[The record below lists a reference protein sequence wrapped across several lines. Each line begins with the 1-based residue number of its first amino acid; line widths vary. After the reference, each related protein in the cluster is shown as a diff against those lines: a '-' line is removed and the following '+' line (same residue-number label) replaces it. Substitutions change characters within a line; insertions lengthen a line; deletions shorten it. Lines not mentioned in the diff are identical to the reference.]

1 MDSSFPFPSQ
11 YSQRQSNG
19 TGGVVVN
26 SPGTH
31 GDHTAGS
38 HRGTD
43 RPNVIA
49 TASEQMLE
57 QNGFYVRL
65 QYNSMK
71 QKEEIIALQES
82 NSELKKEI
90 ELLKERNQT
99 YREIIDGSITKDS
112 DSQQTV
118 SVQSKGNRRVFS
130 LANPP
135 PNPKLEA
142 QEDHPEVQYWKERT
156 FKDEA
161 KRRRKQ
167 GTKGETDGDASMVL
181 AKRRRGRPAAPA
193 KSDSTELTDNG
204 GHFYLEYHDGTLVSS
219 DDIALLSRRARMI
232 WMELGDV
239 GLAPPTFGQITN
251 IAWDFYWRSILAYPE
266 FQFLLLCDDGMWK
279 LRQWSTRSY
288 STWALNHG
296 VREAKPKTAGALDNP
311 ELIQMDPIGDED
323 SDKVGNSE
331 PPSPVMQPM
340 PSPSA
345 TPSTTPASVIADPFA
360 PTTSPSIPNT
370 ANGTHPSPRLR
381 PLTPHCADLQASPT
395 NGDTRPTD
403 NAPSPI
409 NSPSN
414 NSPSDTA
421 LGQSPSASGNSR
433 GPNPTTPDLA
443 PSPTLAPSPAP
454 APSPTP
460 VDTNDAGSVDELSQ
474 PNTDGIRG
482 NDVNPMPMLDA
493 AATTPSDT
501 ERTTSALPLQDVP
514 ADTSG
519 TTPTTNTGPS
529 NPRPEGAK
537 TDSNKKRKSNDSV
550 PPGVPTKK
558 QKSSDAPAIPTQ
570 ANTIRNICMRHWNQL
585 QPGGQGTTAHFDAYY
600 KGLSDAEKEPFKK
613 EMYIGRGATR
623 KANAAANKGTATL
636 ACS

>member
-1 MDSSFPFPSQ
+1 MDSSFQFPSQ
-11 YSQRQSNG
+11 YTQRQSDG

-43 RPNVIA
+43 RPNMIA
-49 TASEQMLE
+49 AASKQMLK

-118 SVQSKGNRRVFS
+118 LVQSKGNRRVFS
-130 LANPP
+130 LTNPP

-161 KRRRKQ
+161 KRCRKQ
-167 GTKGETDGDASMVL
+167 GTKGETDGDASMVVM
-181 AKRRRGRPAAPA
+181 KRKHGRPTAPA
-193 KSDSTELTDNG
+193 KSDSTESTDNG

-219 DDIALLSRRARMI
+219 DDIALLSQRARMI
-232 WMELGDV
+232 WMELNNVD
-239 GLAPPTFGQITN
+239 LAPPTFGQFTN

-311 ELIQMDPIGDED
+311 ELIQMDLIGDEN
-323 SDKVGNSE
+323 SDKVGDSE
-331 PPSPVMQPM
+331 PLSPVMQPM

-345 TPSTTPASVIADPFA
+345 SPSTTPASVIADPFA

-370 ANGTHPSPRLR
+370 PN
-381 PLTPHCADLQASPT
+381 DLQAPLT
-395 NGDTRPTD
+395 NGNTRPTN

-409 NSPSN
+409 NSPSI
-414 NSPSDTA
+414 NSSSDTA
-421 LGQSPSASGNSR
+421 LGQSPSASGNGT
-433 GPNPTTPDLA
+433 GPNLTTPALTH
-443 PSPTLAPSPAP
+443 SPALTPSPAP

-460 VDTNDAGSVDELSQ
+460 IVTNDAGYVDELSQ
-474 PNTDGIRG
+474 PNTDGICG
-482 NDVNPMPMLDA
+482 NDANPLPMLDA
-493 AATTPSDT
+493 TAMTPSEPEGT
-501 ERTTSALPLQDVP
+501 ISALPLQDVP
-514 ADTSG
+514 ADTNG
-519 TTPTTNTGPS
+519 TTPITNTGPS
-529 NPRPEGAK
+529 NLRPEGAK
-537 TDSNKKRKSNDSV
+537 ADSNKKRKSNDSI

-558 QKSSDAPAIPTQ
+558 QKSSDTPAIPTQ

-613 EMYIGRGATR
+613 EMYIGCGAMR
-623 KANAAANKGTATL
+623 KANAAANKGAATL